1 MSEKTEIIKWY
12 RCRIEKKVLKEL
24 STPSDFKGF
33 IYALGHLALWFGA
46 GAISYYNF
54 IFGDWLWFF
63 AFIFIQGTIG
73 CFFNA
78 AHHELHHETV
88 FKTRKLNKIFLDVYG
103 LLGWLDPITYSLS
116 HTHHHRN
123 TLHNGVDYEEVHPK
137 IPSLHILYLIQ
148 LFSINITGGEKSA
161 GIVPTVN
168 KFVKI
173 AFKDLSNPFQDWD
186 FRLYSELPDEAAKAV
201 KWARTVLIFH
211 LAVIVFAFSI
221 NQPVLA
227 LIISGSRFIGGWLFY
242 FASSPQ
248 HCGLQTDTSDY
259 RKCVRSITL
268 DPFTEFIYWNMNW
281 HLEHHMYTSVPCY
294 NLKKLHRLISNECP
308 KPKNL
313 IGAWK
318 EMRYIFRKQLEN
330 PKYEFDTP
338 FPSLSNTN

>member
-24 STPSDFKGF
+24 STPSDLKGF

-186 FRLYSELPDEAAKAV
+186 FRLYSELPDEAAQAV
-201 KWARTVLIFH
+201 NWARTVLIFH

-338 FPSLSNTN
+338 FSSLSNTN

>member
-24 STPSDFKGF
+24 STPSDLKGF

-186 FRLYSELPDEAAKAV
+186 FRLYSELPDEAAQAV
-201 KWARTVLIFH
+201 NWARTVLIFH

-294 NLKKLHRLISNECP
+294 NLKKLHRLISDESP

-313 IGAWK
+313 VGAWK